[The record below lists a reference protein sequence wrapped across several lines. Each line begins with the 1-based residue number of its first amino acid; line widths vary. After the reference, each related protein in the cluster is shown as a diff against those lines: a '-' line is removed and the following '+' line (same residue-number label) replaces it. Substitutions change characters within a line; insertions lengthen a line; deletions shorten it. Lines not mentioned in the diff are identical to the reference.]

1 MRISKRCLF
10 MKCLLER
17 LALGLLL
24 FLVPIAL
31 GGCRGSESQ
40 AEPGKAQDAVKA
52 VKVDVMEVKPAPI
65 RDILV
70 LPGETEAWQDV
81 LVAADKNGRVEW
93 IGPQEGDEVKKGQLL
108 ARIDVSALK
117 AIITRA
123 EASAELTKDLYD
135 RRKTL
140 FDRGIVHQ
148 EAMERAL
155 TDKALAESDLVKAKV
170 EYDRGFPHS
179 PISGR
184 VNHLHV
190 DEGEF
195 VNRGQPM
202 VDLVNVDKIKIHMNV
217 PELDVRYIK
226 KGQEVMVGIDAFP
239 DRRMQG
245 KVDFVSY
252 KADPATKT
260 FRVRVLIDNANHE
273 IRPGM
278 IARVV
283 FLRRMIP
290 DALSAPLF
298 AILDKGGER
307 LLFVEKDG
315 IAHARTIS
323 IGIIA
328 GDRAQITD
336 GLKPG
341 DRLIVTGQRDVEEGM
356 KVQTQ

>member
-1 MRISKRCLF
+1 
-10 MKCLLER
+10 MKCR
-17 LALGLLL
+17 LRWLGLGVLL
-24 FLVPIAL
+24 LLVAL
-31 GGCRGSESQ
+31 GGCRGSESR
-40 AEPGKAQDAVKA
+40 AEAEKGQNVA
-52 VKVDVMEVKPAPI
+52 KVIKVGVAEVTPAPI

-81 LVAADKNGRVEW
+81 LVASDKDGRVEW
-93 IGPQEGDEVKKGQLL
+93 IGPKEGDAVKKGQLL

-117 AIITRA
+117 TIITRS
-123 EASAELTKDLYD
+123 EASAELTKDLYE

-148 EAMERAL
+148 EALERAR

-170 EYDRGFPHS
+170 EYDRGFPLS
-179 PISGR
+179 PISGM
-184 VNHLHV
+184 VNYLHV

-202 VDLVNVDKIKIHMNV
+202 VDLVNVDKIKIHVNV
-217 PELDVRYIK
+217 PELDVRYLK

-239 DRRMQG
+239 DRRMRG
-245 KVDFVSY
+245 KVDFVSF
-252 KADPATKT
+252 KADSATKT
-260 FRVRVLIDNANHE
+260 FRVRVLIDNSNHD

-278 IARVV
+278 IARVI

-307 LLFVEKDG
+307 LLFVEEDG
-315 IAHARTIS
+315 IAHARTVS
-323 IGIIA
+323 IGVIE
-328 GDRAQITD
+328 GDRVQITD
-336 GLKPG
+336 GLRPG

>member
-1 MRISKRCLF
+1 MKYLLRWSGLCMLPIIVSVFLF
-10 MKCLLER
+10 
-17 LALGLLL
+17 
-24 FLVPIAL
+24 
-31 GGCRGSESQ
+31 GCRGSESR
-40 AEPGKAQDAVKA
+40 AEPGKGQNAVKV

-81 LVAADKNGRVEW
+81 LVAADKDGRVEW
-93 IGPQEGDEVKKGQLL
+93 IGPREGDVVKKGEPL

-117 AIITRA
+117 TIITRA
-123 EASAELTKDLYD
+123 EASAALTKDLYE

-148 EAMERAL
+148 EAMERAR
-155 TDKALAESDLVKAKV
+155 TDKALAESDLVKARV
-170 EYDRGFPHS
+170 EYDRGFPLS
-179 PISGR
+179 PISGT
-184 VNHLHV
+184 VNHLYL

-195 VNRGQPM
+195 VKRGQPM
-202 VDLVNVDKIKIHMNV
+202 ADLVNVDKIKIHVNV
-217 PELDVRYIK
+217 PELDVRYLK

-239 DRRMQG
+239 DRRIQG
-245 KVDFVSY
+245 KVDFVSF
-252 KADPATKT
+252 KADPSTKT
-260 FRVRVLIDNANHE
+260 FRVRVLIDNPDHE

-278 IARVV
+278 IARVI

-298 AILDKGGER
+298 AIMDKGGER
-307 LLFVEKDG
+307 LLFVEKNG

-323 IGIIA
+323 IGVIV
-328 GDRAQITD
+328 GDRVQITD

-356 KVQTQ
+356 KVQVQ

>member
-1 MRISKRCLF
+1 MKRFLRW
-10 MKCLLER
+10 LG
-17 LALGLLL
+17 LGLLL
-24 FLVPIAL
+24 FPVLML
-31 GGCRGSESQ
+31 TGGCRGSESR
-40 AEPGKAQDAVKA
+40 AEPPKNQNVTK
-52 VKVDVMEVKPAPI
+52 VVNVDVVEVTPAPMH
-65 RDILV
+65 DLLV

-93 IGPQEGDEVKKGQLL
+93 IGPREGERVKKGQLL

-117 AIITRA
+117 TIISRA
-123 EASAELTKDLYD
+123 QASAELAKDLYD

-140 FDRGIVHQ
+140 FDRGIVHK
-148 EAMERAL
+148 EALERAK
-155 TDKALAESDLVKAKV
+155 TDKALAESDLTKAKV

-179 PISGR
+179 PISGM
-184 VNHLHV
+184 VNYLHV

-202 VDLVNVDKIKIHMNV
+202 VELVNVDKIKIHVNV
-217 PELDVRYIK
+217 PELDVRYLK
-226 KGQEVMVGIDAFP
+226 KGQDVMVTIDAFP
-239 DRRMQG
+239 GLQMKG
-245 KVDFVSY
+245 NVDFVSY

-260 FRVRVLIDNANHE
+260 FRIRVLIDNPKHD

-278 IARVV
+278 IARVA

-307 LLFVEKDG
+307 LLFVEEG
-315 IAHARTIS
+315 GVAHARTVS
-323 IGIIA
+323 IGVIE
-328 GDRAQITD
+328 GDRVQITD

-356 KVQTQ
+356 KVKVQ

>member
-1 MRISKRCLF
+1 
-10 MKCLLER
+10 MKCLLR
-17 LALGLLL
+17 WRVLGLLFFML
-24 FLVPIAL
+24 PFFW
-31 GGCRGSESQ
+31 GGCRDSESQ
-40 AEPGKAQDAVKA
+40 AESGKDPDPVKV
-52 VKVDVMEVKPAPI
+52 VKVDVVEVKPAPLE
-65 RDILV
+65 DVLV

-93 IGPQEGDEVKKGQLL
+93 IGPREGQEVKKGQLL

-117 AIITRA
+117 TIISRA

-140 FDRGIVHQ
+140 FDRGIVHK
-148 EAMERAL
+148 EALERAR

-179 PISGR
+179 PITGM
-184 VNHLHV
+184 VNYLHV

-195 VNRGQPM
+195 VNRGEAM
-202 VDLVNVDKIKIHMNV
+202 VELVNVDKIKIHVNV
-217 PELDVRYIK
+217 PELDVRYLK
-226 KGQEVMVGIDAFP
+226 KGQAVMVTIDAFP
-239 DRRMQG
+239 DLRLKG

-252 KADPATKT
+252 KADHATKT
-260 FRVRVLIDNANHE
+260 FRVRVLIDNASHD

-278 IARVV
+278 IARVF

-298 AILDKGGER
+298 AIMDKGGER

-315 IAHARTIS
+315 VAHARTVT
-323 IGIIA
+323 IGVIA
-328 GDRAQITD
+328 GDRVQITH

-341 DRLIVTGQRDVEEGM
+341 DRLIVTGQRDIEEGM

>member
-1 MRISKRCLF
+1 
-10 MKCLLER
+10 MKCR
-17 LALGLLL
+17 LRWLGLGVV
-24 FLVPIAL
+24 FLVVLVAL
-31 GGCRGSESQ
+31 GGCRGSESR
-40 AEPGKAQDAVKA
+40 AEAEKEPNTVK
-52 VKVDVMEVKPAPI
+52 VIKVDVAEVVPGPI
-65 RDILV
+65 RDVLV

-81 LVAADKNGRVEW
+81 LVAADKDGRVEW
-93 IGPQEGDEVKKGQLL
+93 IGPKEGDVVKKGQLL

-117 AIITRA
+117 TIITRS
-123 EASAELTKDLYD
+123 EASAELTKDLYE

-140 FDRGIVHQ
+140 FDRGIVHK
-148 EAMERAL
+148 EALERAR

-179 PISGR
+179 PISGM
-184 VNHLHV
+184 VNYLHV

-195 VNRGQPM
+195 VNRGQAM
-202 VDLVNVDKIKIHMNV
+202 VDLVNVDKIKIHVNV
-217 PELDVRYIK
+217 PELDVRYLK

-239 DRRMQG
+239 DRRMRG
-245 KVDFVSY
+245 KVDFVSF

-260 FRVRVLIDNANHE
+260 FRVRVLIENPNHD

-278 IARVV
+278 IARVI

-315 IAHARTIS
+315 IAHARTVS
-323 IGIIA
+323 IGVIE
-328 GDRAQITD
+328 GDRVQITD
-336 GLKPG
+336 GLRPG

>member
-1 MRISKRCLF
+1 
-10 MKCLLER
+10 MKCR
-17 LALGLLL
+17 LRWLGLGVLL
-24 FLVPIAL
+24 LLVAL
-31 GGCRGSESQ
+31 GGCRGSESR
-40 AEPGKAQDAVKA
+40 AEAEKEQNVAKVI
-52 VKVDVMEVKPAPI
+52 KVDVAEVTPAPI

-81 LVAADKNGRVEW
+81 LVASDKDGRVEW
-93 IGPQEGDEVKKGQLL
+93 IGPKEGDAVKKGQLL

-117 AIITRA
+117 TIITRS
-123 EASAELTKDLYD
+123 EASAELTKDLYE

-148 EAMERAL
+148 EALERAR

-179 PISGR
+179 PISGM
-184 VNHLHV
+184 VNYLHV

-195 VNRGQPM
+195 ISRGQPM
-202 VDLVNVDKIKIHMNV
+202 VDLVNVDKIKIHVNV
-217 PELDVRYIK
+217 PELDVRYLK

-239 DRRMQG
+239 DRRMRG
-245 KVDFVSY
+245 KVDFVSF
-252 KADPATKT
+252 KADSATKT
-260 FRVRVLIDNANHE
+260 FRVRVLIDNPNHD

-278 IARVV
+278 IARVI
-283 FLRRMIP
+283 FIRRMIP

-307 LLFVEKDG
+307 LLFVEEDG
-315 IAHARTIS
+315 IAHARTVS
-323 IGIIA
+323 IGVIE
-328 GDRAQITD
+328 GDRVQITD
-336 GLKPG
+336 GLRSG

>member
-1 MRISKRCLF
+1 MQ
-10 MKCLLER
+10 CLLR
-17 LALGLLL
+17 WLGLVLL
-24 FLVPIAL
+24 LMLFPISMS
-31 GGCRGSESQ
+31 GCRGSESQ
-40 AEPGKAQDAVKA
+40 AEPGNSQDAVKA
-52 VKVDVMEVKPAPI
+52 VKVDVVEVKPEPI
-65 RDILV
+65 QDVLV

-93 IGPQEGDEVKKGQLL
+93 IGPREGQEVKKGELL

-117 AIITRA
+117 TIIDRS
-123 EASAELTKDLYD
+123 EASAELSKDLYE

-140 FDRGIVHQ
+140 FDRGIVHK
-148 EAMERAL
+148 EALERAR
-155 TDKALAESDLVKAKV
+155 TDKAVAESNLVKAKV

-179 PISGR
+179 PISGM
-184 VNHLHV
+184 VNYLHV

-202 VDLVNVDKIKIHMNV
+202 VELVNVDKIKIHVNV
-217 PELDVRYIK
+217 PELDVRYLK
-226 KGQEVMVGIDAFP
+226 KGQDVMVTIDAFP
-239 DRRMQG
+239 DLRLKG
-245 KVDFVSY
+245 TVDFVSY

-260 FRVRVLIDNANHE
+260 FRVRVLIDNQNHE

-278 IARVV
+278 IARVA

-315 IAHARTIS
+315 IAHARTVS
-323 IGIIA
+323 IGVIARDRVQIIN
-328 GDRAQITD
+328 

-356 KVQTQ
+356 KVQVQ

>member
-1 MRISKRCLF
+1 
-10 MKCLLER
+10 MKCLLQW
-17 LALGLLL
+17 LVLGLLL
-24 FLVPIAL
+24 LFIPVSLC
-31 GGCRGSESQ
+31 GCRGSESR
-40 AEPGKAQDAVKA
+40 AEPGNGEDGVKV

-70 LPGETEAWQDV
+70 LPGESEAWQEV
-81 LVAADKNGRVEW
+81 VVAADKNGRVEW
-93 IGPQEGDEVKKGQLL
+93 IGPQEGDIVTKGQLL

-123 EASAELTKDLYD
+123 ETSAELAKDLYE

-140 FDRGIVHQ
+140 FDRGIVHK
-148 EAMERAL
+148 EAMERAR
-155 TDKALAESDLVKAKV
+155 TDKALAESDLVKARV

-179 PISGR
+179 PISGT
-184 VNHLHV
+184 VNYLHV

-202 VDLVNVDKIKIHMNV
+202 VDLVNVDKIKIYANV
-217 PELDVRYIK
+217 PELDVRYIQ
-226 KGQEVMVGIDAFP
+226 KGQEVTVRTDAFS

-245 KVDFVSY
+245 KVDFVSF

-260 FRVRVLIDNANHE
+260 FRVRVLIDNPEHE

-278 IARVV
+278 IARVF

-315 IAHARTIS
+315 IAHARTVS
-323 IGIIA
+323 IGVIV
-328 GDRAQITD
+328 GDRVQITD

-341 DRLIVTGQRDVEEGM
+341 DRLIVTGQKDVEEGM
-356 KVQTQ
+356 RVQAQ

>member
-1 MRISKRCLF
+1 MQY
-10 MKCLLER
+10 LLR
-17 LALGLLL
+17 WLGLVLL
-24 FLVPIAL
+24 LILLPISM

-40 AEPGKAQDAVKA
+40 AEPDNIQDSVKA
-52 VKVDVMEVKPAPI
+52 VNVDVVEVKPAPI
-65 RDILV
+65 RDVLV
-70 LPGETEAWQDV
+70 LPGETEPWQDV
-81 LVAADKNGRVEW
+81 LVSADKNGRVEW
-93 IGPQEGDEVKKGQLL
+93 IGPREGQEVKKGELL

-117 AIITRA
+117 TIIARS

-140 FDRGIVHQ
+140 FDRGIVHK
-148 EAMERAL
+148 EALERAR

-179 PISGR
+179 PITGM
-184 VNHLHV
+184 VNYLHV

-202 VDLVNVDKIKIHMNV
+202 VELVNVDKIKIHVNV
-217 PELDVRYIK
+217 PELDVRYLK
-226 KGQEVMVGIDAFP
+226 KGQDVMVTIDAFP
-239 DRRMQG
+239 DLRLQG
-245 KVDFVSY
+245 TVDFVSY
-252 KADPATKT
+252 KADTATKT
-260 FRVRVLIDNANHE
+260 FWVRVLIDNANHE

-278 IARVV
+278 IARVA

-307 LLFVEKDG
+307 LLFVEEDG

-328 GDRAQITD
+328 GDRVQITD

-356 KVQTQ
+356 KVQVQ